1 MTVRRGIRALLA
13 TLALGA
19 CQALGQSTPTDV
31 PAQAAVSSPA
41 PAADETE
48 KSWAFSASLY
58 GYILPDS
65 PDYLQ
70 PTVTADRGWLHLEAR
85 YNYEAPRTGSFWV
98 GYNFS
103 VGKDVTLNFT
113 PMLGGVF
120 GDTTGI
126 APGYTFTLGWWK
138 LELSSQ
144 GEYVIDTRNSS
155 DSFFYTW
162 SELSM
167 APAEWFRF
175 GLVVQRTKLYQ
186 TDLDIQRGVLVAFT
200 YKKLYVSAYVFNPDE
215 SKPVVV
221 LALGMNF

>member
-1 MTVRRGIRALLA
+1 MTLRRAIRALPAAWVLCA
-13 TLALGA
+13 S
-19 CQALGQSTPTDV
+19 QALAQVAATDAPGATPV
-31 PAQAAVSSPA
+31 PPTA
-41 PAADETE
+41 PTAPDAGTAW
-48 KSWAFSASLY
+48 SFSASLY

-103 VGKDVTLNFT
+103 VGKDVTLDFT

-126 APGYTFTLGWWK
+126 APGYTFTLSWWK
-138 LELSSQ
+138 LQLYSQ
-144 GEYVIDTRNSS
+144 GEFVVDAGAWA

-162 SELSM
+162 SELTL
-167 APAEWFRF
+167 APADWFRF

-186 TDLDIQRGVLVAFT
+186 TDLGIQRGVLAAFT
-200 YKKLYVSAYVFNPDE
+200 YRTLDLSAYVFNPDE
-215 SKPVVV
+215 STPVVV
-221 LALGMNF
+221 LALGLTF

>member
-1 MTVRRGIRALLA
+1 LS
-13 TLALGA
+13 
-19 CQALGQSTPTDV
+19 QSAPAVV
-31 PAQAAVSSPA
+31 PARAAASSTA
-41 PAADETE
+41 PADGEAG
-48 KSWAFSASLY
+48 KSWAFGASLY

-70 PTVTADRGWLHLEAR
+70 PTVTADRSWLHLEAR

-103 VGKDVTLNFT
+103 VGKELTLEFT

-120 GDTTGI
+120 GDTTGV
-126 APGYTFTLGWWK
+126 APGWTGSLRWWK
-138 LELSSQ
+138 LDLSSQ
-144 GEYVIDTRNSS
+144 GEYVFDTRSSS

-162 SELSM
+162 SELTL

-175 GLVVQRTKLYQ
+175 GLAVQRTKLYQ

-200 YKKLYVSAYVFNPDE
+200 YRNVDVSAYVFNPDE
-215 SKPVVV
+215 SNPVFV
-221 LALGMNF
+221 LALALTF